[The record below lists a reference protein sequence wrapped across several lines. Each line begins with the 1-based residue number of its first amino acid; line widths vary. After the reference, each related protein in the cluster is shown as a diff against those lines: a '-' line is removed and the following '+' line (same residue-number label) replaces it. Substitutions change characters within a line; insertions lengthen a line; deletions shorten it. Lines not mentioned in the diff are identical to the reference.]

1 MTDSQTAVDPKRTR
15 NRIFIALGALVIVA
29 TYLYL
34 VLFQPV
40 EIAEGG
46 LGQSSLI
53 AIAGY
58 VIGALLI
65 AVGAIHR
72 LPTATIALVPVAI
85 ALNIVVGQLASS
97 LGLPV
102 YLDSIGTIL
111 VGVLAGPAAGAVT
124 GALTNVIWGMFNPIA
139 LPFAIVAV
147 VIGVMAGYAARLGM
161 FRRFYLAPVAGL
173 ITGIVAAVVSAP
185 ISAFVFGGATGGG
198 TGALVAAFRAFG
210 NSLLA
215 STTLQGLLSDPL
227 DKVITFVIVL
237 LILFALPSRF
247 RNRFP
252 FVRQYNV
259 FGKKVP
265 LTPGAPAAPA
275 GSAAAPVAG
284 PATGSGTGLSSSPTP
299 EDKPKS

>member
-1 MTDSQTAVDPKRTR
+1 MTDSTTTVDPNRTR
-15 NRIFIALGALVIVA
+15 NRIFIAAGALVIVA

-34 VLFQPV
+34 VLFQPT

-58 VIGALLI
+58 VIGAVLI

-85 ALNIVVGQLASS
+85 ALNIVVGQIAASI
-97 LGLPV
+97 GLPV

-124 GALTNVIWGMFNPIA
+124 GALTNVIWGMTLSPVA

-147 VIGVMAGYAARLGM
+147 VIGVLAGYAARWGM
-161 FRRFYLAPVAGL
+161 FRRWYLAPVAGL
-173 ITGIVAAVVSAP
+173 VTGIIAAVVSAP
-185 ISAFVFGGATGGG
+185 ISAFIFGGATGGG

-265 LTPGAPAAPA
+265 LSAPGGMSTKSAPAASPTTAA
-275 GSAAAPVAG
+275 GATAEAPKDT
-284 PATGSGTGLSSSPTP
+284 TGS
-299 EDKPKS
+299 